1 MKEFFDVII
10 VGGGMVGATLACALG
25 DSKLSVAIIE
35 NTPPPPFSAEQPHDL
50 RVSALSI
57 ASKNILDHLGAWE
70 GIVQRR
76 YCPFQR
82 MRVWETTGDTE
93 FCSAAIDHQ
102 ALGYIV
108 ENRITQLALLDRL
121 TEFNNIQFLCP
132 VSIQTIH
139 YTPGAHT
146 ELILSDGRVLSTPL
160 IIAADGGQS
169 KIRQAVNLGV
179 TSWDYEQH
187 AMVINVETG
196 YEQQDITWQR
206 FVPSGPQ
213 AFLPL
218 SGRHGS
224 IVWYNSFEEIQRL
237 SKLPYPALKEELIAA
252 FPVCLGHINQ
262 IVGTASFPL
271 KRQHAQH
278 YIKPGVALIGDAAH
292 TINPLAG
299 QGVNIGLL
307 DAAALAEVILEAHA
321 NGLNIADV
329 KVLKRYEAMRRTENL
344 KIMTV
349 MDAFYLAFSNNI
361 LPLKIV
367 RNLGLSMAERLLP
380 IKNLVMRAAMGLD
393 GPLPKLAMPKKDLT
407 H

>member
-1 MKEFFDVII
+1 M
-10 VGGGMVGATLACALG
+10 
-25 DSKLSVAIIE
+25 
-35 NTPPPPFSAEQPHDL
+35 
-50 RVSALSI
+50 
-57 ASKNILDHLGAWE
+57 
-70 GIVQRR
+70 
-76 YCPFQR
+76 
-82 MRVWETTGDTE
+82 
-93 FCSAAIDHQ
+93 
-102 ALGYIV
+102 
-108 ENRITQLALLDRL
+108 
-121 TEFNNIQFLCP
+121 
-132 VSIQTIH
+132 
-139 YTPGAHT
+139 
-146 ELILSDGRVLSTPL
+146 
-160 IIAADGGQS
+160 
-169 KIRQAVNLGV
+169 
-179 TSWDYEQH
+179 
-187 AMVINVETG
+187 
-196 YEQQDITWQR
+196 
-206 FVPSGPQ
+206 
-213 AFLPL
+213 
-218 SGRHGS
+218 
-224 IVWYNSFEEIQRL
+224 WYNSFEEIQRL

-252 FPVCLGHINQ
+252 FPVCLGHINK

-393 GPLPKLAMPKKDLT
+393 ATRYLN
-407 H
+407 